1 MNRIVIVDDEQFVR
15 KGIIA
20 LIDWEKI
27 NYQVVGEASNGEDA
41 LELILEENQMSF

>member
-20 LIDWEKI
+20 LVDWEKI
-27 NYQVVGEASNGEDA
+27 NYHVAGKPVTEK
-41 LELILEENQMSF
+41 MH